1 MDLTYSMEE
10 LLPVWESLTRKYC
23 GYESS
28 SITYEKAQQLMEAVI
43 YCVREWEQS
52 SLSTATSP
60 DLSQSSNCL
69 LQKTEPIPAKDAYK
83 RGLQLV
89 KEKTLRMKALY
100 HALLPRFD
108 SYGVRCLEDVIYCG
122 IPEFFRWYDPQF
134 DPQNTILTLDYP
146 VLTDLSGLSGID
158 AVYEYVL
165 SICREQAFLRQFESS
180 HIRAEL
186 SRYSRNYQELIENI
200 CQLLFPGLSF

>member
-28 SITYEKAQQLMEAVI
+28 SVTYEKAQQLMEAVI
-43 YCVREWEQS
+43 YCVREWERS
-52 SLSTATSP
+52 SALSPSP
-60 DLSQSSNCL
+60 GSLPQNMGHIS
-69 LQKTEPIPAKDAYK
+69 AMAAYEL
-83 RGLQLV
+83 GFELI
-89 KEKTLRMKALY
+89 KEKTLRMKDLY

-108 SYGVRCLEDVIYCG
+108 SYGVKCLEDVIYRG
-122 IPEFFRWYDPQF
+122 IPEFLKWYDPKF

-158 AVYEYVL
+158 AVYEYL
-165 SICREQAFLRQFESS
+165 LCICREQTFLQQFESS
-180 HIRAEL
+180 EIRSSL
-186 SRYSRNYQELIENI
+186 SRYSRNYQELVENI
-200 CQLLFPGLSF
+200 CQLLFPGSFF